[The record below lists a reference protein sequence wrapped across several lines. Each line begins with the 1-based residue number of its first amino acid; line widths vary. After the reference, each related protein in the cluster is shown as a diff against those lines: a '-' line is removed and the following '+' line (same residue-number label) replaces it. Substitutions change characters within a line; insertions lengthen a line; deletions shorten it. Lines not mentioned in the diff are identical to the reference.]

1 MFGHW
6 LLGLKDEYMRK
17 SKKELV
23 SEIMRLKFELQ
34 GKMTL
39 ESREETSK
47 IFESLALRDTL
58 NLVQEENKSLLEEV
72 EKWKQKY
79 ADEVQKRLELA
90 KLVGDKK

>member
-23 SEIMRLKFELQ
+23 SEIMRLKFELRE
-34 GKMTL
+34 KMTL

-47 IFESLALRDTL
+47 LFESLALRDRL
-58 NLVQEENKSLLEEV
+58 NCMENENESLLLQVAE
-72 EKWKQKY
+72 WKQKY
-79 ADEVQKRLELA
+79 ADELQKRLELA